1 VIEFIRVMT
10 NCKETEMRIIFAIAL
25 VASLLA
31 GCAASV
37 TQGGWGEQVWDDGV
51 VNGGSGG

>member
-1 VIEFIRVMT
+1 MT
-10 NCKETEMRIIFAIAL
+10 NRKEAEMRIIFTMAFTIAL

-31 GCAASV
+31 GCGASV
-37 TQGGWGEQVWDDGV
+37 TQGGWGEKVFDDAT